1 MRTIV
6 FTLMATPVPWLPVVH
21 NAYNKVQLSYFSRAT
36 CPWVLIWVF
45 DSLIFQMGNVTRFY
59 VEF

>member
-21 NAYNKVQLSYFSRAT
+21 NAYNKVQLNYFSRAT